1 MGLTVS
7 NGYVVYQRGANNR
20 EHTPWWYIHQRALA
34 DASTI
39 KSIQTGDRNN
49 KLQEAGQR
57 LISLGQSEQAKE
69 IALIQSATGTTLS
82 GAEDVREFIRNF
94 NEVLMGKRQFEKA
107 IYRLEDALT
116 KPKQKADSRAP
127 TIASW
132 FTSYLGMT
140 LSKNINNFIDQN
152 LGSLMEQD
160 FSVWEVRLD
169 SIIDNSIDQAFN
181 QMMTKMEKKEG
192 EDLYGDQETWKEI
205 YDASQQIQNFNSYF
219 REMIRSKIDFSRIQ
233 NLLKEDIDLQ
243 NKKNRGIRKKID
255 GPQGLNLKNERKSRS
270 VGGSVEKYI
279 MSAASMLGTAAQ
291 AATSSGTRVF
301 TSGKARADNVTL
313 FSYEANI
320 DAEKMAQNL
329 ANMLNESLTNSASLK
344 NVTEIMRNFYN
355 NHLSKLD
362 NSFIVYGS
370 TKSYSLSESFR
381 GFHGTGSK
389 HLTDAVDIIQ
399 QAGIGNSAAVDSYI
413 KAAYNTGEG
422 AIFADKRAEIQDD
435 LKTALMSAAAEL
447 LFDDWISIG
456 APSSGAK
463 AIHVLQLEGIQ
474 LPLSV
479 FLIAAGKAMVN
490 ASADMERIIK
500 ISIKLPG
507 PIKYPEP
514 IQTTGGHMSEILAK
528 WEEQAAIAAGQSSFS
543 MIFLT
548 NFKSLISSWIAF

>member
-7 NGYVVYQRGANNR
+7 NGYVVYQRGADNK
-20 EHTPWWYIHQRALA
+20 EYTPWWYIHQRALA

-39 KSIQTGDRNN
+39 QSIQTGDRNS

-57 LISLGQSEQAKE
+57 LISLGKSEQAKE
-69 IALIQSATGTTLS
+69 IALIQSATGITLS
-82 GAEDVREFIRNF
+82 EAEDIRDFIRNF
-94 NEVLMGKRQFEKA
+94 NEILMGKKQFEKA

-116 KPKQKADSRAP
+116 EPKQKVASRAP

-132 FTSYLGMT
+132 FTSYLST
-140 LSKNINNFIDQN
+140 ALNKNINSFIDQN
-152 LGSLMEQD
+152 LGSLIEQD
-160 FSVWEVRLD
+160 FSVWDAQLD

-181 QMMTKMEKKEG
+181 QMMTKMEVKEG
-192 EDLYGDQETWKEI
+192 KELYGDRETWKEI
-205 YDASQQIQNFNSYF
+205 YEASQQIQNFNSYF

-233 NLLKEDIDLQ
+233 NLLKEDIKLQ
-243 NKKNRGIRKKID
+243 SKKQRGIRKKID
-255 GPQGLNLKNERKSRS
+255 SPQGLNLKNEKKSRS
-270 VGGSVEKYI
+270 IGGSVEEYI
-279 MSAASMLGTAAQ
+279 MSVASMIGAAAQ
-291 AATSSGTRVF
+291 NATSSGTRVF
-301 TSGKARADNVTL
+301 TSEKMKADNVTL

-320 DAEKMAQNL
+320 DANEMAQNL
-329 ANMLNESLTNSASLK
+329 VNILDESLANSTSL
-344 NVTEIMRNFYN
+344 NNTTEIMRDFYDN
-355 NHLSKLD
+355 YLSKLD

-381 GFHGTGSK
+381 GFHGGSSRN
-389 HLTDAVDIIQ
+389 LSDAVNIIQ

-435 LKTALMSAAAEL
+435 LKIALMSAAAEL

-479 FLIAAGKAMVN
+479 FLTAAGKAMVN

-514 IQTTGGHMSEILAK
+514 IETAGGHMSEILEK
-528 WEEQAAIAAGQSSFS
+528 WDEQAAIAAEQSSFS
-543 MIFLT
+543 MVFLT